1 MRRVA
6 GGRPHPRVIIALDET
21 GSPLGPART
30 KCDFLFFGDPDLV
43 MSIEVKD
50 HDSPDID
57 KATRQLQAGANAAD
71 QLAPRDVA
79 VRFRPVLVSRDMRRD
94 NQIRLRS
101 KKVRFRKRP
110 EIVSASDLRRP
121 ADRSARRR
129 VTVTRR
135 SGVESAHPGC
145 GAFSQRVLISPRW
158 PSIQCARRHR
168 RPECSDSAGRRR
180 CADLPPAPARA
191 SAQVPCGRGERRRG
205 PSAARPPAPSR
216 AARVPLSSS
225 FDSTRRVPRA
235 RPCGSCE
242 CGGSSS

>member
-1 MRRVA
+1 MNGFADDVRRQVDDPSCLVDA
-6 GGRPHPRVIIALDET
+6 IEKGGCGASLADAPHPRVIIDLDET

-43 MSIEVKD
+43 MPIEVKD

-110 EIVSASDLRRP
+110 EIVRQ
-121 ADRSARRR
+121 
-129 VTVTRR
+129 VI
-135 SGVESAHPGC
+135 C
-145 GAFSQRVLISPRW
+145 GDPLTAVLGD
-158 PSIQCARRHR
+158 A
-168 RPECSDSAGRRR
+168 
-180 CADLPPAPARA
+180 
-191 SAQVPCGRGERRRG
+191 
-205 PSAARPPAPSR
+205 
-216 AARVPLSSS
+216 
-225 FDSTRRVPRA
+225 
-235 RPCGSCE
+235 
-242 CGGSSS
+242 